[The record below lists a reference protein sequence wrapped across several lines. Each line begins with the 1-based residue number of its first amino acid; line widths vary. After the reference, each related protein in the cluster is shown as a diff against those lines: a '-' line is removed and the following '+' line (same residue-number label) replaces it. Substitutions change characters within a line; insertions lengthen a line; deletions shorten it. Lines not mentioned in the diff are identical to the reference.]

1 MKALRS
7 SLLALALPFIAPAAE
22 PWADARLPTDK
33 GLELWFD
40 ATKQSAARQA
50 RKLPVINDGSLV
62 DVLLDGSGQQRDLV
76 QRVAEAQPKFKTAGT
91 NAFLR
96 FDGKDDFLAVANL
109 RRAFTNCTVFI
120 VTAPKSNEGYFR
132 GLLAFAA
139 TSQRDYTTGF
149 NVDLGATGTPNF
161 STVNVEGAGMNG
173 QRNLRTQPGAF
184 GRWQVLT
191 VTSQPGT
198 NGARLFVDGG
208 GQGRRERNP
217 GALSMDEFTLGARLY
232 SNTPEPPHAQGFLD
246 GDIAEVLVFSR
257 VLPQAERQA
266 VEKYLEEKHAPL
278 HALALGPQPGGVR
291 LLEVVPNPPAIQM
304 LVPGFSWRE
313 LPLELKNL
321 TSIKY
326 RSDGKCYG
334 LGYNGQIWLLADT
347 DGDGAPDKADL
358 FFDGAGKLRGPIGL
372 ALTPPGYK
380 HGEGV
385 FVPSKGK
392 LSLIVDKNGDDRAD
406 EEIIVA
412 TGWKEIPQNVDAIGC
427 ALDKD
432 GNIYFSLGAANYA
445 NGYLLDADGKSQFD
459 LKSERGTVLKVAP
472 DFSKRE
478 IVCTGVRFPV
488 AMAFNRHGDLFCTDQ
503 EGATWL
509 PNGNP
514 FDELLH
520 IQPGRHYGFP
530 PRHPKHLPNVF
541 DEPSTFDYGPQ
552 HQSTCGLCFNE
563 PVSSSRGNEAPSP
576 QTPDPRRQTQP
587 SQSLLTSAATGRIFG
602 PTHWTGDA
610 IVTGESRGKLYRTKL
625 VKTAAG
631 YVAQNH
637 LLACLNYLT
646 VDACLTPRG
655 DLLVACHTGKPDWG
669 TGPNGPGKLFLIRH
683 SDTNAPQPVLTWS
696 ASPTEIRIAFD
707 RPLAPANLRD
717 LAKRTS
723 IIAGKYVMPGD
734 RFEAMWPGYQ
744 VVKDQKATPRFDVPV
759 LSASVTPDR
768 RNIILHTAPRTA
780 AVNYAVRMPNVSRNA
795 ERGMRNAES
804 GAAFSV
810 APGFNRV
817 SSEADGTNRSNG
829 FPPATTANTGL
840 KPGANEKPEL
850 DDDIELLVDNHG
862 VEGKWTSKDGKESW
876 NGWLPHLDT
885 QVSRELTVGSAE
897 HELLWQR
904 LQKHGSFSMN
914 AKLDLHAML
923 QPSVQSGS
931 KLDYEPERE
940 RVHILTVTD
949 NLGSFS
955 SHELEGGIGVTS
967 GSTRW
972 GRSAWSRLEW
982 FSCSAGFNVWE
993 GWAPFLKLSWSV
1005 EPNSGISR
1013 PFPLR
1018 RFYLPWAEP
1027 KAEPAP
1033 LATERVVPELA
1044 GGRWLAGRRLFHSEQ
1059 LACAKCHRV
1068 RGEGTAVG
1076 PDLSNLL
1083 HRDYASVLR
1092 DIREPS
1098 AAINPDHPA
1107 FNVDLTDG
1115 ESLTGVVVGESAAEL
1130 RLADATGKT
1139 VVLPRAKVKSLRAST
1154 LSLMPEGLLASL
1166 NAEQVRD
1173 LMTFLLTV
1181 PLEPAPIEGN
1191 TPPPPPRK
1199 RAEVVALLGVPAS
1212 AGSVGSSKGA
1222 FLSKPEPAKAGT
1234 PNLHVVLCAG
1244 PKDHG
1249 KGEHDYPLWQRRWS
1263 RLLPLADNVTVS
1275 TADKWPSAEQFAKA
1289 SVICFFNNNPVWNEE
1304 RGKEL
1309 DAYLA
1314 RGGGAAYFHWAVEAR
1329 TNALAFARR
1338 IGLASDSSKLKYRHG
1353 PIDFVFHEHPLARG
1367 FTATSFTR
1375 EKFVDETYW
1384 NFQGDPKDVQL
1395 LASAPEDGKLT
1406 PQLWTRQ
1413 VGKGR
1418 VFVAVPGHY
1427 NWTFD
1432 DPVFRVLALRGI
1444 CWAAGQSEDRLAELA
1459 TIGARIAD

>member
-1 MKALRS
+1 MKSFAC
-7 SLLALALPFIAPAAE
+7 FILGWWFSFVVAHAAE
-22 PWADARLPTDK
+22 PWAEAKLPTEK
-33 GLELWFD
+33 GLELWLD
-40 ATKQSAARQA
+40 ATKQSAARAA
-50 RKLPVINDGSLV
+50 RKLPVLADNSLV

-76 QRVAEAQPKFKTAGT
+76 QRVAEAQPKFRVVGT
-91 NAFLR
+91 NAFVR
-96 FDGKDDFLAVANL
+96 FDGKDDFLAAANL
-109 RRAFTNCTVFI
+109 RRAFTNCTVF
-120 VTAPKSNEGYFR
+120 VVAAPRANAGYFP
-132 GLLAFAA
+132 GFLSFAA
-139 TSQRDYTTGF
+139 TSEKDYTSGF
-149 NVDLGATGTPNF
+149 NLDLGSTATANF
-161 STVNVEGAGMNG
+161 ATVNVEGAGMPG

-198 NGARLFVDGG
+198 NGTRLFVDGA
-208 GQGRRERNP
+208 GQGRRERN
-217 GALSMDEFTLGARLY
+217 ANSVLRMDEFALGARLY
-232 SNTPEPPHAQGFLD
+232 SNTSEPSRAQSFFD

-257 VLPQAERQA
+257 ALPQAEREA
-266 VEKYLEEKHAPL
+266 VEKYLETKHAPL
-278 HALALGPQPGGVR
+278 HALALGPQAGGVR
-291 LLEVVPNPPAIQM
+291 PLEVVANPPAIQM
-304 LVPGFSWRE
+304 LVPGFAWRE

-326 RSDGKCYG
+326 RADGKCYA
-334 LGYNGQIWLLADT
+334 LGYNGQIWLLSDT
-347 DGDGAPDKADL
+347 DGDGVPDKAEL
-358 FFDGAGKLRGPIGL
+358 FWDGSTKLRGPIGL

-392 LSLIVDKNGDDRAD
+392 LSLIVDKDGDGRAD

-412 TGWKEIPQNVDAIGC
+412 TGWKEIPQNVDAVGC

-432 GNIYFSLGAANYA
+432 GNIYFALGTANYA
-445 NGYLLDADGKSQFD
+445 NGYLLDEQGNAHYD

-488 AMAFNRHGDLFCTDQ
+488 AMAFNKLGDLFCTDQ

-530 PRHPKHLPNVF
+530 PRHPKHLPDVF
-541 DEPSTFDYGPQ
+541 DEPSVFDYGPQ
-552 HQSTCGLCFNE
+552 HQSTCGLAFNE
-563 PVSSSRGNEAPSP
+563 PVNG
-576 QTPDPRRQTQP
+576 
-587 SQSLLTSAATGRIFG
+587 GKIFG
-602 PTHWTGDA
+602 PAHWASDA

-637 LLACLNYLT
+637 LFACLNYLT

-669 TGPNGPGKLFLIRH
+669 TGPNGPGKLFLIQH
-683 SDTNAPQPVLTWS
+683 TDTNAPQPVLTWS
-696 ASPTEIRIAFD
+696 ASATEIRIAFD

-717 LAKRTS
+717 LARSTS
-723 IIAGKYVMPGD
+723 ITAGKYVMPGD
-734 RFEAMWPGYQ
+734 RFEAMFPGYQ
-744 VVKDQKATPRFDVPV
+744 VVKDQKATPRYDVPV
-759 LSASVTPDR
+759 LAASVTPDR
-768 RNIILHTAPRTA
+768 RNVILQTAPRTT

-795 ERGMRNAES
+795 ERGVRNAEPNTALS
-804 GAAFSV
+804 L

-817 SSEADGTNRSNG
+817 TSADDGKNRLNG
-829 FPPATTANTGL
+829 FSLTATSNTGL
-840 KPGANEKPEL
+840 KPGANEKPEP

-862 VEGKWTSKDGKESW
+862 VEAKWASKDGKETW

-885 QVSRELTVGSAE
+885 DVAKAFTVGSAE
-897 HELLWQR
+897 HERLWLSIDKPGTFDMR
-904 LQKHGSFSMN
+904 S
-914 AKLDLHAML
+914 KLDLLHIL
-923 QPSVQSGS
+923 QPAVQPGS
-931 KLDYEPERE
+931 KLDYEPKRE
-940 RVHILTVTD
+940 TFQLSLFSRDPFSSVESEDSSLGPYLLI
-949 NLGSFS
+949 NLGGAHHSFLNAS
-955 SHELEGGIGVTS
+955 PTNHWSMIRFRSATSEFRNKTS
-967 GSTRW
+967 GSWRVDARGVDLT
-972 GRSAWSRLEW
+972 
-982 FSCSAGFNVWE
+982 
-993 GWAPFLKLSWSV
+993 
-1005 EPNSGISR
+1005 
-1013 PFPLR
+1013 FPLH

-1027 KAEPAP
+1027 KAEIVP
-1033 LATERVVPELA
+1033 LAAERVVSEIA
-1044 GGRWLAGRRLFHSEQ
+1044 GGRWLAGRRIFHSEQ
-1059 LACAKCHRV
+1059 IGCAKCHRI

-1076 PDLSNLL
+1076 PDLSNLV

-1107 FNVDLTDG
+1107 FNIELTDG
-1115 ESLTGVVVGESAAEL
+1115 EALTGVVLDESKTEFKF
-1130 RLADATGKT
+1130 ADATGKAIT
-1139 VVLPRAKVKSLRAST
+1139 VPRAKVKAMRASN

-1173 LMTFLLTV
+1173 LMTFLLTI
-1181 PLEPAPIEGN
+1181 PLEPAPIEAN
-1191 TPPPPPRK
+1191 VPPPPPRK
-1199 RAEVVALLGVPAS
+1199 RAEVEALLALSRTGVSPVSPISVPAS
-1212 AGSVGSSKGA
+1212 AVGSN
-1222 FLSKPEPAKAGT
+1222 AGNQKSGKM
-1234 PNLHVVLCAG
+1234 PDLHIVLCAG

-1249 KGEHDYPLWQRRWS
+1249 KGEHDYPLWQKRWS
-1263 RLLPLADNVTVS
+1263 KLLSLADNVTVS
-1275 TADKWPSAEQFAKA
+1275 TADKWPSAEQFAQA
-1289 SVICFFNNNPVWNEE
+1289 NVICFFNNNPVWDEA

-1309 DAYLA
+1309 DAFLA

-1338 IGLASDSSKLKYRHG
+1338 IGLASDASKLKYRHG

-1384 NFQGDPKDVQL
+1384 QFQGDPKDVQL
-1395 LASAPEDGKLT
+1395 LASAEEDGQLR

-1444 CWAAGQSEDRLAELA
+1444 CWAAQQQEDRLVELA
-1459 TIGARIAD
+1459 TIGARVAE

>member
-1 MKALRS
+1 
-7 SLLALALPFIAPAAE
+7 
-22 PWADARLPTDK
+22 
-33 GLELWFD
+33 
-40 ATKQSAARQA
+40 
-50 RKLPVINDGSLV
+50 
-62 DVLLDGSGQQRDLV
+62 
-76 QRVAEAQPKFKTAGT
+76 
-91 NAFLR
+91 
-96 FDGKDDFLAVANL
+96 
-109 RRAFTNCTVFI
+109 
-120 VTAPKSNEGYFR
+120 
-132 GLLAFAA
+132 
-139 TSQRDYTTGF
+139 
-149 NVDLGATGTPNF
+149 
-161 STVNVEGAGMNG
+161 
-173 QRNLRTQPGAF
+173 
-184 GRWQVLT
+184 
-191 VTSQPGT
+191 
-198 NGARLFVDGG
+198 
-208 GQGRRERNP
+208 
-217 GALSMDEFTLGARLY
+217 
-232 SNTPEPPHAQGFLD
+232 
-246 GDIAEVLVFSR
+246 
-257 VLPQAERQA
+257 
-266 VEKYLEEKHAPL
+266 
-278 HALALGPQPGGVR
+278 
-291 LLEVVPNPPAIQM
+291 
-304 LVPGFSWRE
+304 
-313 LPLELKNL
+313 
-321 TSIKY
+321 
-326 RSDGKCYG
+326 
-334 LGYNGQIWLLADT
+334 GYNGQIWLLSDT

-358 FFDGAGKLRGPIGL
+358 FWDGAGKLRGPIGL

-412 TGWKEIPQNVDAIGC
+412 TGWKEITQNVDAIGV

-432 GNIYFSLGAANYA
+432 GSIYFSLGAANYA
-445 NGYLLDADGKSQFD
+445 NGYLLDAEGKSQFD

-488 AMAFNRHGDLFCTDQ
+488 AMAFNRHGDLFCSEQ

-552 HQSTCGLCFNE
+552 HQSTCGLNFNE
-563 PVSSSRGNEAPSP
+563 PVNG
-576 QTPDPRRQTQP
+576 
-587 SQSLLTSAATGRIFG
+587 GKIFG
-602 PTHWTGDA
+602 PSHWAGDA
-610 IVTGESRGKLYRTKL
+610 LVTGESRGKLYRTKL

-637 LLACLNYLT
+637 LIACLNYLT

-683 SDTNAPQPVLTWS
+683 TDTNAPQPLLTWS

-707 RPLAPANLRD
+707 RPLDPANLRD
-717 LAKRTS
+717 LARRTS
-723 IIAGKYVMPGD
+723 ISAGKYVMPGD
-734 RFEAMWPGYQ
+734 RFEAMYPGYQ
-744 VVKDQKATPRFDVPV
+744 VVKDQKATPRYDVPV

-768 RNIILHTAPRTA
+768 RNLILHTAPRTA
-780 AVNYAVRMPNVSRNA
+780 AVNYAVRMPNVSRSA
-795 ERGMRNAES
+795 GFQAGLTRLTPKAGLETD
-804 GAAFSV
+804 
-810 APGFNRV
+810 AP
-817 SSEADGTNRSNG
+817 AM
-829 FPPATTANTGL
+829 
-840 KPGANEKPEL
+840 

-862 VEGKWTSKDGKESW
+862 VEAKWTSEDGKESW
-876 NGWLPHLDT
+876 SGWLPHLDT
-885 QVSRELTVGSAE
+885 DVAKVFTVGSAE
-897 HELLWQR
+897 HERLRNLLTTPGR
-904 LQKHGSFSMN
+904 LEFRTQ
-914 AKLDLHAML
+914 LDLLGML
-923 QPSVQSGS
+923 QPAVQPGS
-931 KLDYEPERE
+931 KLDYEPKRE
-940 RVHILTVTD
+940 Q
-949 NLGSFS
+949 
-955 SHELEGGIGVTS
+955 LEIHVS
-967 GSTRW
+967 GSGHPRFETHTPDLKP
-972 GRSAWSRLEW
+972 GLIVALPSNSGQSAQASPDGGSWSRATIRAKSRLSYPEVSLTW
-982 FSCSAGFNVWE
+982 
-993 GWAPFLKLSWSV
+993 KLSELTS
-1005 EPNSGISR
+1005 IDR

-1059 LACAKCHRV
+1059 LACAKCHRT

-1115 ESLTGVVVGESAAEL
+1115 ESLTGVVVGESTTEL

-1139 VVLPRAKVKSLRAST
+1139 VVLPRAKVKALRAST

-1199 RAEVVALLGVPAS
+1199 RAEVEALLDQSRTGVPPVSLTSVS
-1212 AGSVGSSKGA
+1212 APAVGSNSGSQKSG
-1222 FLSKPEPAKAGT
+1222 KMPD
-1234 PNLHVVLCAG
+1234 LHVVLCAG

-1263 RLLPLADNVTVS
+1263 KLLPLTENVTVS

-1289 SVICFFNNNPVWNEE
+1289 NVICFFNNNPGWNEE

-1314 RGGGAAYFHWAVEAR
+1314 RGGGAVYFHWAVEGR

-1353 PIDFVFHEHPLARG
+1353 PIDFVFHEHPLAKG
-1367 FTATSFTR
+1367 FTAASFTR

-1384 NFQGDPKDVQL
+1384 QFQGDPKDVQL

-1444 CWAAGQSEDRLAELA
+1444 CWAAGQPEDRLVELA

>member
-1 MKALRS
+1 LVRRHQAKRRPAG
-7 SLLALALPFIAPAAE
+7 PQAPGHQ
-22 PWADARLPTDK
+22 R
-33 GLELWFD
+33 WF
-40 ATKQSAARQA
+40 
-50 RKLPVINDGSLV
+50 
-62 DVLLDGSGQQRDLV
+62 
-76 QRVAEAQPKFKTAGT
+76 
-91 NAFLR
+91 
-96 FDGKDDFLAVANL
+96 
-109 RRAFTNCTVFI
+109 
-120 VTAPKSNEGYFR
+120 APKSNEGYFR

-217 GALSMDEFTLGARLY
+217 GALRMDEFTLGSRLY
-232 SNTPEPPHAQGFLD
+232 SNTPEPPTAQGFLD

-266 VEKYLEEKHAPL
+266 VEKYLTEKHAPL
-278 HALALGPQPGGVR
+278 HTLAAGPQPGGAR
-291 LLEVVPNPPAIQM
+291 LLEVVANPPAIQM
-304 LVPGFSWRE
+304 LVPGFTWRE

-326 RSDGKCYG
+326 RADGKCYG
-334 LGYNGQIWLLADT
+334 VGYNGQIWLLADT

-412 TGWKEIPQNVDAIGC
+412 TGWKEITQNVDAIGC

-432 GNIYFSLGAANYA
+432 GSIYFALGAANYA

-472 DFSKRE
+472 DFSRRE
-478 IVCTGVRFPV
+478 VVCTGVRFPV
-488 AMAFNRHGDLFCTDQ
+488 AMAFNRHGDLFCSEQ

-552 HQSTCGLCFNE
+552 HQSTCGLNFNE
-563 PVSSSRGNEAPSP
+563 PVNG
-576 QTPDPRRQTQP
+576 
-587 SQSLLTSAATGRIFG
+587 GKIFG
-602 PTHWTGDA
+602 PSHWAGDA

-683 SDTNAPQPVLTWS
+683 TDTNAPQPVLTWS

-707 RPLAPANLRD
+707 KPLDPANLRD

-723 IIAGKYVMPGD
+723 ITAGKYVMPGD
-734 RFEAMWPGYQ
+734 RFEVMWPGYQ

-759 LSASVTPDR
+759 LSASITPDR

-780 AVNYAVRMPNVSRNA
+780 AVNYAVRMSNVFRSAALRA
-795 ERGMRNAES
+795 
-804 GAAFSV
+804 GANQSNEQRAGSETG
-810 APGFNRV
+810 APK
-817 SSEADGTNRSNG
+817 A
-829 FPPATTANTGL
+829 GL
-840 KPGANEKPEL
+840 KPGANERAEP

-862 VEGKWTSKDGKESW
+862 VEAKWNSEDGKETWS
-876 NGWLPHLDT
+876 GWLPHADF
-885 QVSRELTVGSAE
+885 QVSRELTVGSAG
-897 HELLWQR
+897 HERLW
-904 LQKHGSFSMN
+904 KSFEKPGTLANRVS
-914 AKLDLHAML
+914 LDLNQLL
-923 QPSVQSGS
+923 QPAVQPGS
-931 KLDYEPERE
+931 KLDYEYAQEKATVGLATRE
-940 RVHILTVTD
+940 EHKVFLAFAEAGISVSRNGVRKAEFTIGSQKPALVPQQVWHLLETTFKTGSTSTKGQVTVTD
-949 NLGSFS
+949 KQTGKVISQTPPALSLPT
-955 SHELEGGIGVTS
+955 LEITWRTS
-967 GSTRW
+967 ADST
-972 GRSAWSRLEW
+972 A
-982 FSCSAGFNVWE
+982 
-993 GWAPFLKLSWSV
+993 
-1005 EPNSGISR
+1005 R

-1059 LACAKCHRV
+1059 LACAKCHRT
-1068 RGEGTAVG
+1068 RGEGSAVG

-1115 ESLTGVVVGESAAEL
+1115 ESLTGVVTGESAAEL

-1199 RAEVVALLGVPAS
+1199 RAEVEALLAS
-1212 AGSVGSSKGA
+1212 QSAIGNRQSPINQSLLTSS
-1222 FLSKPEPAKAGT
+1222 PT
-1234 PNLHVVLCAG
+1234 MNVVLCAG

-1249 KGEHDYPLWQRRWS
+1249 RGEHDYPLWQRRWS
-1263 RLLPLADNVTVS
+1263 KLLPLADNVTVS
-1275 TADKWPSAEQFAKA
+1275 TADKWPSPEQFAKA
-1289 SVICFFNNNPVWNEE
+1289 SVICFFNNNPVWDEA

-1314 RGGGAAYFHWAVEAR
+1314 RGGGAVYFHWAVEAR

-1353 PIDFVFHEHPLARG
+1353 PIDFVFHEHPLAKG
-1367 FTATSFTR
+1367 FNATSFTR

-1395 LASAPEDGKLT
+1395 LASAPEDGRLT

-1444 CWAAGQSEDRLAELA
+1444 CWAAGQSEDRLVELA

>member
-1 MKALRS
+1 MKALLLTLL
-7 SLLALALPFIAPAAE
+7 SLAALSAPAAE
-22 PWADARLPTDK
+22 PWADTKLPTDK
-33 GLELWFD
+33 GLELWLD
-40 ATKQSAARQA
+40 ATKQSAARA
-50 RKLPVINDGSLV
+50 VRKLPPLADNAAV
-62 DVLLDGSGQQRDLV
+62 DVLLDGSGQQRDLT
-76 QRVAEAQPKFKTAGT
+76 QRVADAQPKFKSAGT
-91 NAFLR
+91 SAFLR
-96 FDGKDDFLAVANL
+96 FDGTNDFLAAANL
-109 RRAFTNCTVFI
+109 RRTLTNCTVFI
-120 VTAPKSNEGYFR
+120 VAAPKSNEGYFR

-139 TSQRDYTTGF
+139 TSQNDYTTGF
-149 NVDLGATGTPNF
+149 NLDLGGTGTPNF
-161 STVNVEGAGMNG
+161 SAVNVEGAGMNG

-198 NGARLFVDGG
+198 NGARLFVDGS

-217 GALSMDEFTLGARLY
+217 GALRMDEFTLGARLY
-232 SNTPEPPHAQGFLD
+232 SNNSQPPSAQGFLD
-246 GDIAEVLVFSR
+246 GDISEVLVFSR
-257 VLPQAERQA
+257 VLPDAERKQ
-266 VEKYLEEKHAPL
+266 VEDYLTTKHAPL
-278 HALALGPQPGGVR
+278 HALALGPQPGGSR
-291 LLEVVPNPPAIQM
+291 PLELVANPPAVQM
-304 LVPGFSWRE
+304 LVPGFTVRE

-321 TSIKY
+321 NSIKY
-326 RSDGKCYG
+326 RADGKCYG
-334 LGYNGQIWLLADT
+334 VGYNGQIWLLSDT
-347 DGDGAPDKADL
+347 DGDGAPDKAAL
-358 FFDGAGKLRGPIGL
+358 FWDGAGKLRGPIGI

-412 TGWKEIPQNVDAIGC
+412 TGWKEIPQNVDAVGV

-432 GNIYFSLGAANYA
+432 GNISFSLGAANDA

-459 LKSERGTVLKVAP
+459 LKSERGTVLKVSP

-488 AMAFNRHGDLFCTDQ
+488 AMAFNRHGDLFCSEQ

-552 HQSTCGLCFNE
+552 HQSTCGLNFNE
-563 PVSSSRGNEAPSP
+563 PVNG
-576 QTPDPRRQTQP
+576 
-587 SQSLLTSAATGRIFG
+587 GKIFG
-602 PTHWTGDA
+602 PSHWAGDA
-610 IVTGESRGKLYRTKL
+610 LVTGESRGKLYRTKL

-637 LLACLNYLT
+637 LIACLNYLT

-683 SDTNAPQPVLTWS
+683 TDTNAPQPVLTWS

-707 RPLAPANLRD
+707 KPLDPANLRD

-723 IIAGKYVMPGD
+723 ITAGKYVMPGD
-734 RFEAMWPGYQ
+734 RFESMYPGYQ
-744 VVKDQKATPRFDVPV
+744 VVKDQKATPRYDVPV

-768 RNIILHTAPRTA
+768 RTILFHTAPRTA
-780 AVNYAVRMPNVSRNA
+780 AVNYAVRIPNV
-795 ERGMRNAES
+795 
-804 GAAFSV
+804 AADVRRRTSETNS
-810 APGFNRV
+810 APN
-817 SSEADGTNRSNG
+817 
-829 FPPATTANTGL
+829 PPPHLG
-840 KPGANEKPEL
+840 GY
-850 DDDIELLVDNHG
+850 DDIELLVDNHG
-862 VEGKWTSKDGKESW
+862 VEAKWTSEDGKESW
-876 NGWLPHLDT
+876 SGWLPHLDT
-885 QVSRELTVGSAE
+885 EVARTFTVGSAE
-897 HELLWQR
+897 HEPLWKCLSRPGRLDVR
-904 LQKHGSFSMN
+904 LQMN
-914 AKLDLHAML
+914 LSSLDLPAI
-923 QPSVQSGS
+923 QQGS
-931 KLDYEPERE
+931 RLDYEPIPED
-940 RVHILTVTD
+940 LTV
-949 NLGSFS
+949 SFS
-955 SHELEGGIGVTS
+955 GSGMLKPVSEATNLVLGVAFASHNSWHLFTFIPDGKWS
-967 GSTRW
+967 GLRLYLPTP
-972 GRSAWSRLEW
+972 SANP
-982 FSCSAGFNVWE
+982 FISATWKVSAQFRIE
-993 GWAPFLKLSWSV
+993 
-1005 EPNSGISR
+1005 R

-1027 KAEPAP
+1027 KAEPTS

-1059 LACAKCHRV
+1059 LACAKCHRT
-1068 RGEGTAVG
+1068 RGEGSAVG

-1092 DIREPS
+1092 DIGEPN

-1107 FNVDLTDG
+1107 YTLDLADG
-1115 ESLTGVVVGESAAEL
+1115 EPLTGVLLGESPTEI

-1173 LMTFLLTV
+1173 LMTYLLTV

-1199 RAEVVALLGVPAS
+1199 RAEVEALVKSIPHSLDARPH
-1212 AGSVGSSKGA
+1212 
-1222 FLSKPEPAKAGT
+1222 P
-1234 PNLHVVLCAG
+1234 LHVVLCAG

-1249 KGEHDYPLWQRRWS
+1249 KGEHDYPLWQKRWS
-1263 RLLPLADNVTVS
+1263 KLLPLADNVTVS

-1289 SVICFFNNNPVWNEE
+1289 NVICFFNNNPGWNEE

-1314 RGGGAAYFHWAVEAR
+1314 RGGGAVYFHWAVEAR

-1353 PIDFVFHEHPLARG
+1353 PIDLVFHEHPLAKG
-1367 FTATSFTR
+1367 FTASSFTR

-1384 NFQGDPKDVQL
+1384 LFQGDPKDVQL
-1395 LASAPEDGKLT
+1395 LASGEEDGQLR
-1406 PQLWTRQ
+1406 PQLWTRT

-1444 CWAAGQSEDRLAELA
+1444 CWAAGQPEDRLAELA
-1459 TIGARIAD
+1459 TVGARMVD

>member
-1 MKALRS
+1 MNIALR
-7 SLLALALPFIAPAAE
+7 LLLVPLLSAHLVAAAVE
-22 PWADARLPTDK
+22 PWADAKLPTDK
-33 GLELWFD
+33 GLELWLD
-40 ATKQSAARQA
+40 ATRQSAARVA
-50 RKLPVINDGSLV
+50 RKLPALNNNSLV
-62 DVLLDGSGQQRDLV
+62 DALLDGSGQQRDLV
-76 QRVAEAQPKFKTAGT
+76 QRVADAQPKFKTAGAS
-91 NAFLR
+91 AFLR

-109 RRAFTNCTVFI
+109 RRAFTNCTVF
-120 VTAPKSNEGYFR
+120 VVAAPRANVGYFP
-132 GLLAFAA
+132 GFLSFAA
-139 TSQRDYTTGF
+139 TSQNDYTTGF
-149 NVDLGATGTPNF
+149 NLDLGGTGTPNF
-161 STVNVEGAGMNG
+161 STLNVEGAGMAG

-217 GALSMDEFTLGARLY
+217 GALRMDEFMLGARLY
-232 SNTPEPPHAQGFLD
+232 SNTPEPPHAQSFFD

-278 HALALGPQPGGVR
+278 HALAAGPQAGGAR
-291 LLEVVPNPPAIQM
+291 PLEVVANPPAIQM
-304 LVPGFSWRE
+304 IVPGFTWRE

-326 RSDGKCYG
+326 RADGKCYG
-334 LGYNGQIWLLADT
+334 VGYNGQIWLLSDT

-358 FFDGAGKLRGPIGL
+358 FWDGTGKLRGPIGL

-406 EEIIVA
+406 QEIIVA

-432 GNIYFSLGAANYA
+432 GSIYFALGAANYA

-488 AMAFNRHGDLFCTDQ
+488 AMAFNRHGDLFCSEQ

-563 PVSSSRGNEAPSP
+563 VPFLSAEGLKSLRVEGLKSGRVEGAEGSSTSP
-576 QTPDPRRQTQP
+576 LQP
-587 SQSLLTSAATGRIFG
+587 FNSSTGSPFPKQFG
-602 PTHWTGDA
+602 PSHWAGDA
-610 IVTGESRGKLYRTKL
+610 LVTGESRGKLYRTKL

-637 LLACLNYLT
+637 LIACLNYLT

-655 DLLVACHTGKPDWG
+655 DLLVVCHTGKPDWG

-683 SDTNAPQPVLTWS
+683 TDTNAPQPVLTWS

-707 RPLAPANLRD
+707 KALDPANLRD
-717 LAKRTS
+717 LARRTS
-723 IIAGKYVMPGD
+723 ITAGKYVMPGD

-780 AVNYAVRMPNVSRNA
+780 AVNYAVRMPNVARSA
-795 ERGMRNAES
+795 GFQAGLTPPTPKAGLET
-804 GAAFSV
+804 GA
-810 APGFNRV
+810 
-817 SSEADGTNRSNG
+817 
-829 FPPATTANTGL
+829 PP
-840 KPGANEKPEL
+840 K
-850 DDDIELLVDNHG
+850 DDDIELLVDNYG
-862 VEGKWTSKDGKESW
+862 VEAKWTADDGKDSW
-876 NGWLPHLDT
+876 SGWLPHLDT
-885 QVSRELTVGSAE
+885 EVSKTFTVGSVE
-897 HELLWQR
+897 HERLWALLAKPGKLAAR
-904 LQKHGSFSMN
+904 LQ
-914 AKLDLHAML
+914 LDLVGML
-923 QPSVQSGS
+923 QPAVQPGS
-931 KLDYEPERE
+931 KLDFEPEPE
-940 RVHILTVTD
+940 V
-949 NLGSFS
+949 LGLRFDGSVATSFS
-955 SHELEGGIGVTS
+955 NTSADLTAELIAAGGTS
-967 GSTRW
+967 GAASTFTARPKV
-972 GRSAWSRLEW
+972 SWSRI
-982 FSCSAGFNVWE
+982 SAITHT
-993 GWAPFLKLSWSV
+993 PFQHPFIVATWHSKQQ
-1005 EPNSGISR
+1005 PDIFR

-1059 LACAKCHRV
+1059 LGCAKCHVIRA
-1068 RGEGTAVG
+1068 EGHAVG

-1115 ESLTGVVVGESAAEL
+1115 ESLAAVVVGESAAEL

-1139 VVLPRAKVKSLRAST
+1139 IVLPRARVKVMRAST
-1154 LSLMPEGLLASL
+1154 LSLMPEGLLAPL

-1181 PLEPAPIEGN
+1181 PLDPAPIEGN

-1199 RAEVVALLGVPAS
+1199 RAEVEALVKSIPHLPS
-1212 AGSVGSSKGA
+1212 PISH
-1222 FLSKPEPAKAGT
+1222 P
-1234 PNLHVVLCAG
+1234 LHVVLCAG

-1249 KGEHDYPLWQRRWS
+1249 KGEHDYPLWQKRWS
-1263 RLLPLADNVTVS
+1263 KLLPLADNVTVS
-1275 TADKWPSAEQFAKA
+1275 TADKWPSAEQFAQA
-1289 SVICFFNNNPVWNEE
+1289 NVICFFNNNPVWNEE

-1338 IGLASDSSKLKYRHG
+1338 IGLASDSAKLKYRHG
-1353 PIDFVFHEHPLARG
+1353 PIDFVFHEHPLAKG

-1444 CWAAGQSEDRLAELA
+1444 CWAAGQPENRLIELS
-1459 TIGARIAD
+1459 TIGARIAE

>member
-1 MKALRS
+1 MKALIH
-7 SLLALALPFIAPAAE
+7 LLALAFTLPAAQ
-22 PWADARLPTDK
+22 PASL
-33 GLELWFD
+33 
-40 ATKQSAARQA
+40 SQA
-50 RKLPVINDGSLV
+50 
-62 DVLLDGSGQQRDLV
+62 
-76 QRVAEAQPKFKTAGT
+76 
-91 NAFLR
+91 
-96 FDGKDDFLAVANL
+96 
-109 RRAFTNCTVFI
+109 
-120 VTAPKSNEGYFR
+120 
-132 GLLAFAA
+132 
-139 TSQRDYTTGF
+139 
-149 NVDLGATGTPNF
+149 
-161 STVNVEGAGMNG
+161 
-173 QRNLRTQPGAF
+173 
-184 GRWQVLT
+184 
-191 VTSQPGT
+191 
-198 NGARLFVDGG
+198 
-208 GQGRRERNP
+208 
-217 GALSMDEFTLGARLY
+217 
-232 SNTPEPPHAQGFLD
+232 
-246 GDIAEVLVFSR
+246 
-257 VLPQAERQA
+257 
-266 VEKYLEEKHAPL
+266 
-278 HALALGPQPGGVR
+278 PQPGGAR
-291 LLEVVPNPPAIQM
+291 PLELVANPPAVQM
-304 LVPGFSWRE
+304 LVPGFTVRE

-326 RSDGKCYG
+326 RADGKCYG
-334 LGYNGQIWLLADT
+334 VGYNGQIWLLSDT
-347 DGDGAPDKADL
+347 DGDGVPDKADL
-358 FFDGAGKLRGPIGL
+358 FWDGAGKLRGPIGL

-412 TGWKEIPQNVDAIGC
+412 TGWKEIPQNVDAIGV

-432 GNIYFSLGAANYA
+432 GSIYFSLGAANYA
-445 NGYLLDADGKSQFD
+445 NGYLLDANGKSQFD
-459 LKSERGTVLKVAP
+459 VKSERGTVLKVAP

-478 IVCTGVRFPV
+478 VVCTGVRFPV
-488 AMAFNRHGDLFCTDQ
+488 AMAFNRHGDLFCSEQ

-563 PVSSSRGNEAPSP
+563 PVQVGRGVLTAPSGGP
-576 QTPDPRRQTQP
+576 LRTASPTN
-587 SQSLLTSAATGRIFG
+587 TAIFG
-602 PTHWTGDA
+602 PAHWAGDA

-637 LLACLNYLT
+637 LIACLNYLT

-683 SDTNAPQPVLTWS
+683 ADTNAPQPVLTWS

-707 RPLAPANLRD
+707 KPLDPANLRD

-723 IIAGKYVMPGD
+723 ITAGKYVMPGD
-734 RFEAMWPGYQ
+734 RFEAMYPGYQ
-744 VVKDQKATPRFDVPV
+744 VVKDQKATPRYDVPV

-768 RNIILHTAPRTA
+768 RTFLLHTAPRTA
-780 AVNYAVRMPNVSRNA
+780 AVNYAVRIPNVSRSAALRADANKPNA
-795 ERGMRNAES
+795 QRAGSET
-804 GAAFSV
+804 GAPKA
-810 APGFNRV
+810 
-817 SSEADGTNRSNG
+817 
-829 FPPATTANTGL
+829 GL
-840 KPGANEKPEL
+840 KPGANERAEP

-862 VEGKWTSKDGKESW
+862 VEAKWTSDDGKEVWS
-876 NGWLPHLDT
+876 GWLPHLDIE
-885 QVSRELTVGSAE
+885 VSKAFTVGSAE
-897 HELLWQR
+897 NERLWPLMTR
-904 LQKHGSFSMN
+904 TGTVAFKT
-914 AKLDLHAML
+914 KLDLTAML
-923 QPSVQSGS
+923 SPAVQPGS
-931 KLDYEPERE
+931 KLDYVPASEKP
-940 RVHILTVTD
+940 TVLFFDPVT
-949 NLGSFS
+949 LRPVLMPGSKFRTPVSVNYGLS
-955 SHELEGGIGVTS
+955 SFKPLSDQQGSPISFEGATPDINPALKL
-967 GSTRW
+967 
-972 GRSAWSRLEW
+972 AWSQPLQPDL
-982 FSCSAGFNVWE
+982 A
-993 GWAPFLKLSWSV
+993 
-1005 EPNSGISR
+1005 R

-1059 LACAKCHRV
+1059 LACAKCHRT
-1068 RGEGTAVG
+1068 RGEGSAVG

-1139 VVLPRAKVKSLRAST
+1139 VVLPRAKVKALRAST

-1199 RAEVVALLGVPAS
+1199 RAEVEALVKSP
-1212 AGSVGSSKGA
+1212 VGDDVRSLTSNSK
-1222 FLSKPEPAKAGT
+1222 LQTPNSKPSERLLTSSPT
-1234 PNLHVVLCAG
+1234 MHVVLCAG

-1249 KGEHDYPLWQRRWS
+1249 KGEHDYPLWQKRWS
-1263 RLLPLADNVTVS
+1263 KLLPLADNVTVD

-1289 SVICFFNNNPVWNEE
+1289 NVICFFNNNPAWNEE

-1353 PIDFVFHEHPLARG
+1353 PIDLVFHEHPLAKG
-1367 FTATSFTR
+1367 FTKTSFTR

-1384 NFQGDPKDVQL
+1384 LFQGDPKDVQL
-1395 LASAPEDGKLT
+1395 LASGEEDGQLR
-1406 PQLWTRQ
+1406 PQLWTRT

-1444 CWAAGQSEDRLAELA
+1444 CWAAGQPTDRLAELA
-1459 TIGARIAD
+1459 IIGARVLD

>member
-1 MKALRS
+1 MR
-7 SLLALALPFIAPAAE
+7 LLAAQFLLVAALAASAAE
-22 PWADARLPTDK
+22 PWADAKLPTDK
-33 GLELWFD
+33 GLELWFE
-40 ATKQSAARQA
+40 ATKQTAARQA
-50 RKLPVINDGSLV
+50 RKLPAMNDNSLV
-62 DVLLDGSGQQRDLV
+62 DVLLDGSGQQRDLT
-76 QRVAEAQPKFKTAGT
+76 QRVADAQPKFKSAGAS
-91 NAFLR
+91 AFLR
-96 FDGKDDFLAVANL
+96 FDGKDDFLAAANL
-109 RRAFTNCTVFI
+109 RRVLTNCTVFI
-120 VTAPKSNEGYFR
+120 VAAPKANAGNFP
-132 GLLAFAA
+132 GLLSFAA
-139 TSQRDYTTGF
+139 TSQNDYTTGF
-149 NVDLGATGTPNF
+149 NLDLGGTGTPNF
-161 STVNVEGAGMNG
+161 STVNVEGAGMAG

-184 GRWQVLT
+184 GRWHVLA

-208 GQGRRERNP
+208 GQGRRERTA
-217 GALSMDEFTLGARLY
+217 GSVLRMDEFVLGARLY
-232 SNTPEPPHAQGFLD
+232 SNSPEPVHVGSFLD

-278 HALALGPQPGGVR
+278 HALAAGPQPGGAR
-291 LLEVVPNPPAIQM
+291 PLELVANPPAVQM
-304 LVPGFSWRE
+304 LVPGFTWRE

-321 TSIKY
+321 NSIKY
-326 RSDGKCYG
+326 RADGKCYG
-334 LGYNGQIWLLADT
+334 VGYNGQIWLLADT

-358 FFDGAGKLRGPIGL
+358 FWDGAGKLRGPIGL

-380 HGEGV
+380 LGEGV

-412 TGWKEIPQNVDAIGC
+412 TGWKEIPQNVDAIGV

-432 GNIYFSLGAANYA
+432 GSIYFSLGAANYA

-488 AMAFNRHGDLFCTDQ
+488 AMAFNKHGDLFCSEQ

-552 HQSTCGLCFNE
+552 HQSTCGLNFNE
-563 PVSSSRGNEAPSP
+563 PVNG
-576 QTPDPRRQTQP
+576 
-587 SQSLLTSAATGRIFG
+587 GKFFG
-602 PTHWTGDA
+602 PSHWAGDA
-610 IVTGESRGKLYRTKL
+610 LVTGESRGKLYRTKL

-669 TGPNGPGKLFLIRH
+669 TGPNGPGKLLLFRH
-683 SDTNAPQPVLTWS
+683 TDTNAPQPVLTWS

-707 RPLAPANLRD
+707 KPLDPANLRD

-723 IIAGKYVMPGD
+723 ITAGKYVMPGD
-734 RFEAMWPGYQ
+734 RFEAMYPGYQ
-744 VVKDQKATPRFDVPV
+744 VVKDQKATPRYDVPV

-768 RNIILHTAPRTA
+768 RNILLHTAPRTA
-780 AVNYAVRMPNVSRNA
+780 AVNYAVRMLNVSRNA
-795 ERGMRNAES
+795 ERGTRNAES
-804 GAAFSV
+804 AAGAAVSL
-810 APGFNRV
+810 APGLSRV
-817 SSEADGTNRSNG
+817 SPEAEGKNRFNG
-829 FPPATTANTGL
+829 FPPAATANTGL
-840 KPGANEKPEL
+840 KPGANERSEP

-862 VEGKWTSKDGKESW
+862 VEAKWTADDGKESW
-876 NGWLPHLDT
+876 SGWLPHAELNASHALTLESADHT
-885 QVSRELTVGSAE
+885 RLWELMKKPGRIVMRGQLRLSELTHPAV
-897 HELLWQR
+897 
-904 LQKHGSFSMN
+904 
-914 AKLDLHAML
+914 
-923 QPSVQSGS
+923 QPGS
-931 KLDYEPERE
+931 KLDHDFKPEAVVVVFGAMWEDSATISGARQGVSPFRNQIGALPFTLEPQPNRWQAWSLSLAARPTDFDQRFRLYDGSGKLLYARECGTNYFPKVYYCDWQLEGKPER
-940 RVHILTVTD
+940 RVIPA
-949 NLGSFS
+949 
-955 SHELEGGIGVTS
+955 TS
-967 GSTRW
+967 
-972 GRSAWSRLEW
+972 
-982 FSCSAGFNVWE
+982 
-993 GWAPFLKLSWSV
+993 
-1005 EPNSGISR
+1005 
-1013 PFPLR
+1013 
-1018 RFYLPWAEP
+1018 FYLPWAEP

-1059 LACAKCHRV
+1059 LACAECHRT
-1068 RGEGTAVG
+1068 RGEGSTVG

-1115 ESLTGVVVGESAAEL
+1115 ESLTGVVVGENAAEL

-1139 VVLPRAKVKSLRAST
+1139 LVLPRAKVKSLRAST
-1154 LSLMPEGLLASL
+1154 LSLMPEGLLATL

-1191 TPPPPPRK
+1191 TPPPPARK
-1199 RAEVVALLGVPAS
+1199 RAEVEALLKSNPQTPDA
-1212 AGSVGSSKGA
+1212 
-1222 FLSKPEPAKAGT
+1222 KPHP
-1234 PNLHVVLCAG
+1234 LHVVLCAG

-1263 RLLPLADNVTVS
+1263 KLLPLADNVTVS

-1289 SVICFFNNNPVWNEE
+1289 NVICFFNNNPAWNED

-1314 RGGGAAYFHWAVEAR
+1314 RGGGAVYFHWAVEAR

-1353 PIDFVFHEHPLARG
+1353 PIDFVFHEHPLAKG

-1406 PQLWTRQ
+1406 PQLWTRT

-1444 CWAAGQSEDRLAELA
+1444 CWAAGQSEDRLVELS